1 MLDGFKGGCSQ
12 RLTKKKKTHVF
23 SLSSCATEPHRC
35 ILFVSLYFCCE
46 KKEKRKSAAVCL
58 SRECRN
64 NPAADSFHWKHYLLK
79 KKKSIKLVLVF
90 QTNQEIVNVSF
101 PRFEHYGPNSIQ
113 TATVLM
119 SLRPAA
125 VPPADVIFQSG
136 PILVTVFLKKS

>member
-1 MLDGFKGGCSQ
+1 MVLKGVVHSALQ
-12 RLTKKKKTHVF
+12 KKAPVLPSHTDAFCLLVCIFVVRRKK
-23 SLSSCATEPHRC
+23 
-35 ILFVSLYFCCE
+35 
-46 KKEKRKSAAVCL
+46 KRKSAAVCL

>member
-1 MLDGFKGGCSQ
+1 MVLKGVVHSALQ
-12 RLTKKKKTHVF
+12 KKAPVLPSHTDAF
-23 SLSSCATEPHRC
+23 C
-35 ILFVSLYFCCE
+35 FVSLYFCCE

-101 PRFEHYGPNSIQ
+101 PRFERYGPNSIQ